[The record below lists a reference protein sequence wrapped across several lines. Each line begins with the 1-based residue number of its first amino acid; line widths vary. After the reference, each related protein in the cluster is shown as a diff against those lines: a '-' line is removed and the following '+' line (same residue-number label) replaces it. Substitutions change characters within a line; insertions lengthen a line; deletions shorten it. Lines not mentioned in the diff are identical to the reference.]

1 MQFFVSVFAQFF
13 LLLLL
18 LLLCRFKQI
27 AAHTLLF
34 NVCVCVCVAVVVPVV
49 VAVVVIAH

>member
-13 LLLLL
+13 LLL

-34 NVCVCVCVAVVVPVV
+34 NVCVCVAVVVPVV

>member
-34 NVCVCVCVAVVVPVV
+34 NVCVCVAVVVPVV